1 MNISK
6 QEIDSALG
14 PLPNKVE
21 LTRGKDYDYILQ
33 RNNPPTTKEEE
44 RPRSPTRDVYF
55 GRGVTTRHREYLLD
69 LLKTQRIAKNLCTTE
84 TEGLYLF
91 CARSVNET
99 GSYQGRDHCEEQLMN
114 LVFCTFPGRAPHES
128 S

>member
-1 MNISK
+1 MKIFK

-14 PLPNKVE
+14 PLPKVDE
-21 LTRGKDYDYILQ
+21 LTRKKDHADYILQ
-33 RNNPPTTKEEE
+33 TSRNKKNNPPTKE
-44 RPRSPTRDVYF
+44 DVYF
-55 GRGVTTRHREYLLD
+55 GKGMTTRHREYLLD

-91 CARSVNET
+91 CARSMNET
-99 GSYQGRDHCEEQLMN
+99 GSFQGRTHCEEELMN
-114 LVFCTFPGRAPHES
+114 LVFCTFPGRNPHES